1 MRDDTKEK
9 LLNNAERL
17 FAEKGIAATSIRD
30 LTQATGVNL
39 ASVNYHFGSKHGLV
53 EQVLERR
60 IMPLNQA
67 RTERLQL
74 VLKTAA
80 ATGKKPLIE
89 DLLRALIEPTFEF
102 AANLPEGQYFL
113 QIVSRAM
120 SGPDAQVRAIFLQHF
135 KPLFQLVSAAMHQA
149 LPELPSSVLLW
160 RLYFSIGALHSSMQ
174 MIGKKEPLLGSP
186 MDTGNTSAIV
196 EMLLTFLTSGMQAPN
211 AAV

>member
-9 LLNNAERL
+9 LLNHAERL
-17 FAEKGIAATSIRD
+17 FAEKGIASTSIRD
-30 LTQATGVNL
+30 LTQATGVNI

-74 VLKTAA
+74 VLKTADTA
-80 ATGKKPLIE
+80 GEKPLIE

-102 AANLPEGQYFL
+102 AATLPEGQYFL
-113 QIVSRAM
+113 EMVSRAM

-135 KPLFQLVSAAMHQA
+135 KKT
-149 LPELPSSVLLW
+149 
-160 RLYFSIGALHSSMQ
+160 GT
-174 MIGKKEPLLGSP
+174 GS
-186 MDTGNTSAIV
+186 
-196 EMLLTFLTSGMQAPN
+196 
-211 AAV
+211 

>member
-9 LLNNAERL
+9 LLNHAERL
-17 FAEKGIAATSIRD
+17 FAEKGIASTSIRD
-30 LTQATGVNL
+30 LTQATGVNI

-53 EQVLERR
+53 EQVLKRR

-80 ATGKKPLIE
+80 TAGEKPLIE

-102 AANLPEGQYFL
+102 AATLPEGQYFL
-113 QIVSRAM
+113 EMVSRAM

-135 KPLFQLVSAAMHQA
+135 KPLFHLAFDAMHKA

-174 MIGKKEPLLGSP
+174 MIGEKEPLSGSQ
-186 MDTGNTSAIV
+186 METGNSSAIV
-196 EMLLTFLTSGMQAPN
+196 EMLLPFLSSGMQAPYT
-211 AAV
+211 V